1 MLGFDDDLFPRCSAH
16 HRIGT
21 KMKLRT
27 AMLVAFLGLWA
38 TPVFSQ
44 GCAMCYTG
52 AAGSSKEGQKA
63 ISKGVM
69 VLLIPPVGIMTMGVW
84 MAFRYGKKRD
94 LDHNESFEGTE
105 TLEMLDLEV
114 PDSVSW
120 RESFN
125 STRNLPVS

>member
-1 MLGFDDDLFPRCSAH
+1 
-16 HRIGT
+16 
-21 KMKLRT
+21 MKLRT
-27 AMLVAFLGLWA
+27 ATLAALFFLWA
-38 TPVFSQ
+38 APAFSQ

-69 VLLIPPVGIMTMGVW
+69 VLLIPPVGIMTLGVW

-94 LDHNESFEGTE
+94 VDQNEAFESANM
-105 TLEMLDLEV
+105 LEILDLEL
-114 PDSVSW
+114 PNSVSW
-120 RESFN
+120 RESFP

>member
-1 MLGFDDDLFPRCSAH
+1 MKFRSA
-16 HRIGT
+16 IF
-21 KMKLRT
+21 
-27 AMLVAFLGLWA
+27 VALLCLWA
-38 TPVFSQ
+38 VPAFSQ

-69 VLLIPPVGIMTMGVW
+69 VLLVPPVGIMTLGVF

-94 LDHNESFEGTE
+94 LDQNEGSEGTDA
-105 TLEMLDLEV
+105 LEILDLEP

-120 RESFN
+120 RESFRG
-125 STRNLPVS
+125 TRNLPVS

>member
-1 MLGFDDDLFPRCSAH
+1 
-16 HRIGT
+16 
-21 KMKLRT
+21 MKLRT
-27 AMLVAFLGLWA
+27 AILVGVLCLWA
-38 TPVFSQ
+38 APAFSQ

-52 AAGSSKEGQKA
+52 AQGSSKEGQKA

-69 VLLIPPVGIMTMGVW
+69 VLLLPPVGIMTLGVW

-94 LDHNESFEGTE
+94 LDQNEVLEGTE
-105 TLEMLDLEV
+105 TLEMLDLEL

-120 RESFN
+120 RESFR

>member
-1 MLGFDDDLFPRCSAH
+1 
-16 HRIGT
+16 
-21 KMKLRT
+21 MKLRSAIFVVLSCLWT
-27 AMLVAFLGLWA
+27 APAFC
-38 TPVFSQ
+38 Q

-69 VLLIPPVGIMTMGVW
+69 VLLIPPVGIMTLGVW

-94 LDHNESFEGTE
+94 LDQAESCESAE
-105 TLEMLDLEV
+105 TLEMLDLEL
-114 PDSVSW
+114 PNSVSW
-120 RESFN
+120 RETFG